1 MSTLT
6 ETEGFA
12 SPYPR
17 PRGLM
22 TVNHLCQQKTFFQFS
37 YQIKTVRNLFGLG
50 AFLVRKLKVSRAKK
64 GRARAAGLRWS

>member
-12 SPYPR
+12 SSYPH

-22 TVNHLCQQKTFFQFS
+22 TINHLCQQKTFFQFS
-37 YQIKTVRNLFGLG
+37 CEIKTVGNLFGLG
-50 AFLVRKLKVSRAKK
+50 AFLVSKLKPSRAKK
-64 GRARAAGLRWS
+64 GRARSAGLRWS